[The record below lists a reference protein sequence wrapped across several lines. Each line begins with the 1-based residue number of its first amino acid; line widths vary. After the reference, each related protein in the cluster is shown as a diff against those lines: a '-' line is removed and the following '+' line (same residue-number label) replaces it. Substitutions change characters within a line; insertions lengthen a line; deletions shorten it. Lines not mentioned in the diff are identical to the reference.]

1 MNDSKMTWNI
11 PQTSGQ
17 TLPITLEAGDRLFLV
32 GANGSGKSALIQH
45 LFSSQPNDKIKRI
58 VAHRPTAFPS
68 ESTHFPH
75 SDRGQF
81 DQQVRQRDMKPEA
94 RWKEDGYGQQKQLAV
109 LSDLVA
115 SENSDA
121 RSVRDLVRSKSWNKA
136 IESASESASPFG
148 KINELFRIAGL
159 RIKLTLSDNGD
170 ILARH
175 RDSDTDFSMAQM
187 SDGERNAALIAAD
200 VICAEK
206 ETVLLIDEPER
217 HLHRS
222 ITDPFLSALFK
233 QRRDCAFVISTHEIA
248 LPAADPDAR
257 VLMVRSCRWRGRA
270 TRTWDIDLLEPSVV
284 LPEELKVAILG
295 ARRRIVFVEG
305 DASSSLDFP
314 LYDALFPNLSVV
326 PYGDCGKVR
335 DVVRGLRGLRGSQDL
350 HHVDAF
356 GLIDKDDRTED
367 EIKQL
372 AEESVLALEVYAV
385 EALYYCSDAI
395 AAVACRQAE
404 SLGCDSAAMIKAA
417 EQKALKALSQPGVA
431 EMMAQRRCE
440 RRMRK
445 EILSSI
451 PPWKNITDEK
461 ITICV
466 DSPYSDEL
474 KRFQKLVAAEKLDE
488 LVARYPLH
496 KSPVFQ
502 SIVDALRC
510 KTEDDYQQIVLSR
523 VRADQCLARK
533 LKKHI
538 GPAADRL
545 GS

>member
-1 MNDSKMTWNI
+1 MHDSKMTWDI

-17 TLPITLEAGDRLFLV
+17 TLPITLEAGNRLFLV

-81 DQQVRQRDMKPEA
+81 DQQVRQRDRKPEA

-121 RSVRDLVRSKSWNKA
+121 RSVRDLVRNKNFDKA

-159 RIKLTLSDNGD
+159 RITLTLSDTGD

-175 RDSDTDFSMAQM
+175 RDNGTDFSMAQM

-200 VICAEK
+200 VICAEQ

-222 ITDPFLSALFK
+222 IIEPFLSALFE

-257 VLMVRSCRWRGRA
+257 VLMVRSCRWSNRA
-270 TRTWDIDLLEPSVV
+270 IQTWDIDLLEPRLG
-284 LPEELKVAILG
+284 LPEEIKVAILG

-305 DASSSLDFP
+305 DESSSLDFP
-314 LYDALFPNLSVV
+314 LYDALFPSLSVI

-335 DVVRGLRGLRGSQDL
+335 EAVRGLRGSQVL

-367 EIKQL
+367 EIKKL

-385 EALYYCSDAI
+385 EALYYCSAAI

-404 SLGCDSAAMIKAA
+404 SLSCDSAAMIKAA
-417 EQKALKALSQPGVA
+417 EQKALQVLSQQDVA

-461 ITICV
+461 IIICV

-502 SIVDALRC
+502 SIVEALRC
-510 KTEDDYQQIVLSR
+510 KTEDDYQKIVRSR